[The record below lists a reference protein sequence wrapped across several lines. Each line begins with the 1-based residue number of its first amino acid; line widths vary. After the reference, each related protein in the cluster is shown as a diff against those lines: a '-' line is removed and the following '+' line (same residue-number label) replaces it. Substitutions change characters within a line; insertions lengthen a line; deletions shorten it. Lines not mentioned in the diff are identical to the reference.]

1 MFQRVVLHGTAAY
14 RRRVMRNR
22 QLFAPLAALAL
33 LLPGCGQKLQTN
45 AAESVDTTPI
55 TQVAPEKGADRSQAG
70 KPAPDVEIFNGDDD
84 KSSIP
89 DATGKPMLVNLWA
102 SWCAPCVKELPT
114 LEALSKRPGAPKV
127 VIVSEDMAE
136 RPSVEAF
143 LTDHKI
149 GLESWRDPKMALS
162 GALGAQIMPTTI
174 YYGADGRE
182 IWRYTGDL
190 DWAGDEASRLLAEG
204 MPGASGR

>member
-1 MFQRVVLHGTAAY
+1 MRVRPSFPTV
-14 RRRVMRNR
+14 
-22 QLFAPLAALAL
+22 AALAL
-33 LLPGCGQKLQTN
+33 LMLAGCGQKPKADSAVGDQPATSS
-45 AAESVDTTPI
+45 ES
-55 TQVAPEKGADRSQAG
+55 APEKGIDRSEAG
-70 KPAPDVEIFNGDDD
+70 KRAPEVEIFNGDDD